1 MLFCLD
7 VYFHFSWVDYL
18 GMESLGYTVNLYL
31 RLVSLCFRRGLT
43 VADNVQ
49 RWCVLSFFYL
59 APQESLSALL
69 HPPLCRRRLTC
80 TKDLNWPLVSAG
92 FVGVG
97 RHWQQVRGRQ
107 EHEAG
112 FLSALF
118 LWVREG
124 CVPLLKA
131 VALLSSPLHPLVLVS
146 VHPPTL
152 SGSQLLLLIAPEYHR
167 FSTHYSH
174 FVNQPFIKLSAS
186 YPESVL
192 FLPRLWLNPGFS

>member
-1 MLFCLD
+1 M
-7 VYFHFSWVDYL
+7 
-18 GMESLGYTVNLYL
+18 
-31 RLVSLCFRRGLT
+31 
-43 VADNVQ
+43 
-49 RWCVLSFFYL
+49 
-59 APQESLSALL
+59 
-69 HPPLCRRRLTC
+69 
-80 TKDLNWPLVSAG
+80 
-92 FVGVG
+92 GVG
-97 RHWQQVRGRQ
+97 RHWQQVRGSQ

-152 SGSQLLLLIAPEYHR
+152 SGSQLLLLIAPEYR
-167 FSTHYSH
+167 GFSTHYSH

-192 FLPRLWLNPGFS
+192 FLPRLWQIRFQLIFKDAKSDFINICASANLTFIREFAP